1 MGCGCTSSMDGI
13 NEAGYMDSFQGQ
25 TPAFK
30 PELNFSDVEDLED
43 KEDFVDNDEGQ
54 FDNFLTKR
62 MRARRKARK
71 DAIKEGASPE
81 EARAIAQQAVPK
93 TKLGS
98 LVSNTLKG
106 TTDVVTDEIV
116 QASQEGV
123 QMENVPPVGT
133 SVPTGSGSGI
143 DDGDKKK
150 NLTTALVIGG
160 VAVAIL
166 VGGYFA
172 FGKKLGLR
180 K

>member
-25 TPAFK
+25 TPSFK

-54 FDNFLTKR
+54 FDNFLTKK
-62 MRARRKARK
+62 MRARRKVRK
-71 DAIKEGASPE
+71 DAIKEGASSE
-81 EARAIAQQAVPK
+81 EARAIAQRAVPK

-133 SVPTGSGSGI
+133 SVPTGSGLS
-143 DDGDKKK
+143 DDSNKKK
-150 NLTTALVIGG
+150 GMTTILIIGG
-160 VAVAIL
+160 VAVLL

-172 FGKKLGLR
+172 FGKKLGIR